1 MNFSDYFV
9 KVAEISRFDKEAA
22 EKILREVENYSLP
35 YIANHMILCAK
46 AYLWYLN
53 DADNAIRCLL
63 EAECNNSDDTASL
76 LELATAYK
84 LLELHQRGCERCIKK
99 AVAAAK
105 NEEDRMRLQEF
116 FAKYSDCKQ
125 ITEGLNDA

>member
-9 KVAEISRFDKEAA
+9 KVAEMRRFDKEAA
-22 EKILREVENYSLP
+22 EKILREAENYSLP

-53 DADNAIRCLL
+53 DADNAVRCLL

-76 LELATAYK
+76 LELAAAYK
-84 LLELHQRGCERCIKK
+84 LLELHPRGCERCIKK

-125 ITEGLNDA
+125 IENER

>member
-9 KVAEISRFDKEAA
+9 KVAEMSRYDKEAA
-22 EKILREVENYSLP
+22 EKILREAENYSLP

-53 DADNAIRCLL
+53 DADNAVRCLL

-84 LLELHQRGCERCIKK
+84 LLELHPRGCERCIKK

-125 ITEGLNDA
+125 IENER

>member
-9 KVAEISRFDKEAA
+9 KVAEMSRFDKEAA
-22 EKILREVENYSLP
+22 EKILREAENYSLP

-53 DADNAIRCLL
+53 DADNAVRCLL

-84 LLELHQRGCERCIKK
+84 LLELHPRGCERCIKK

-125 ITEGLNDA
+125 IENER

>member
-9 KVAEISRFDKEAA
+9 KVAEMSRFDKEAA
-22 EKILREVENYSLP
+22 EKVLREVENYSLP

-116 FAKYSDCKQ
+116 FQKHSNCKQ
-125 ITEGLNDA
+125 IENER

>member
-1 MNFSDYFV
+1 MNLSDYFV
-9 KVAEISRFDKEAA
+9 KVAEMSRYDKEAA
-22 EKILREVENYSLP
+22 EKILREAENYSLP

-53 DADNAIRCLL
+53 DADNAVRCLL

-84 LLELHQRGCERCIKK
+84 LLELHPRGCERCIKK

-125 ITEGLNDA
+125 IENER

>member
-1 MNFSDYFV
+1 MNLSDYFV
-9 KVAEISRFDKEAA
+9 KVAEMSRYDKEAA
-22 EKILREVENYSLP
+22 EKILREAENYSLP

-53 DADNAIRCLL
+53 DADNAVRCLL

-76 LELATAYK
+76 LELANAYK
-84 LLELHQRGCERCIKK
+84 LLELHPRGCERCIKK

-105 NEEDRMRLQEF
+105 NDEDRMRLEEF
-116 FAKYSDCKQ
+116 TSNQTTSETIGK
-125 ITEGLNDA
+125 E

>member
-9 KVAEISRFDKEAA
+9 KVVEMSRFDKQAA
-22 EKILREVENYSLP
+22 EKVLREAESFSLP

-46 AYLWYLN
+46 AYLWYLD
-53 DADNAIRCLL
+53 DADNALRCLL

-76 LELATAYK
+76 LELAEAYK
-84 LLELHQRGCERCIKK
+84 LLELHPRGRDRCIKK

-105 NEEDRMRLQEF
+105 NNEDRMRLEEF
-116 FAKYSDCKQ
+116 MNNQTSSETISKV
-125 ITEGLNDA
+125 